1 MYGYGFYIVR
11 EFTEDKG
18 YHLHL
23 LLTISTGKHRAFTIL
38 EAVNNAINLLPL
50 VNGSIAQQR
59 WKKYTDGEVRY
70 FHRLNKESELYDA
83 VLRYSY
89 FAKKETKVDAKVA
102 SKYPKADKTKQGQS
116 RRVRNLNQLKTTI

>member
-23 LLTISTGKHRAFTIL
+23 LLTISAGKHRAFTIL
-38 EAVNNAINLLPL
+38 EDVNNTINLLPL
-50 VNGSIAQQR
+50 VNGSIAQKR

-70 FHRLNKESELYDA
+70 FHRLNEESELYDA

-89 FAKKETKVDAKVA
+89 FAKEETKVNAKVA

-116 RRVRNLNQLKTTI
+116 KRIRNKELYDE

>member
-1 MYGYGFYIVR
+1 M
-11 EFTEDKG
+11 
-18 YHLHL
+18 
-23 LLTISTGKHRAFTIL
+23 

-70 FHRLNKESELYDA
+70 FHRLNEESELNDA

-89 FAKKETKVDAKVA
+89 FAKEETKVNSKVA
-102 SKYPKADKTKQGQS
+102 SKYPKSDKTKQGQS
-116 RRVRNLNQLKTTI
+116 KRVRNKTIPNN